1 MNDKVPY
8 TWDDPMKIMD
18 KPAMDRF
25 EAVEAVEADVEEF
38 EAHEKAEL

>member
-1 MNDKVPY
+1 MFMNDKVPY

-25 EAVEAVEADVEEF
+25 DAVEADVEEF